1 MTCVGSRGVLVSG
14 ELTPKN
20 GEKVLST
27 SRQEMGLEEGL
38 IFNDSVK
45 KYKKDMQ
52 AVG

>member
-1 MTCVGSRGVLVSG
+1 MTCVGVLVSG

-20 GEKVLST
+20 GEKVLAT
-27 SRQEMGLEEGL
+27 SWQEMGLEEGL